1 MSTATLAKHG
11 YNLLRRQ
18 RLDPRQTVRYFDD
31 FVTIPVDDTTF
42 YPTDWAIVLEPAG
55 EPTAQ
60 TGPLDGLGGWLQ
72 VCCDGDS
79 EDECYASSRCEAF
92 IFNTTKE
99 LMFEARVKFTAGST
113 DGKGTFVVGLS
124 DTVAANSIVDAGTLM
139 TSFDGA
145 IFCLEEDAEVS
156 FTTSNASSQTRTAT
170 AYSWT
175 NGDTVRLGFYYSP
188 ADGTTGKITPIVNG
202 TEGTTHDI
210 TISGLAE
217 MHILL
222 GAKTHEGAEQKLEVD
237 WCEVI
242 QRR

>member
-1 MSTATLAKHG
+1 MSTATLARHG

-31 FVTIPVDDTTF
+31 FVTIAIDDTTLL
-42 YPTDWAIVLEPAG
+42 PTDWALVQDG
-55 EPTAQ
+55 TPTAK
-60 TGPLDGLGGWLQ
+60 TGALDGLGGWFQ
-72 VCCDGDS
+72 VTTDGTDS
-79 EDECYASSRCEAF
+79 NEGYASSRSEAF

-99 LMFEARVKFTAGST
+99 LLFEARVKATVASGAGKV
-113 DGKGTFVVGLS
+113 GFVVGLS
-124 DTVAANSIVDAGTLM
+124 DTVGANSILDAGTLM

-145 IFCLEEDAEVS
+145 LFCLEEGADVS
-156 FTTSNASSQTRTAT
+156 FTTSNATSQTRTAA

-175 NGDTVRLGFYYSP
+175 DGDTVRLGFYYSP
-188 ADGTTGKITPIVNG
+188 GDGTTGRVTPIVNG
-202 TEGTTHDI
+202 AEGTTHDI
-210 TISGLAE
+210 TISGLEE

-222 GAKTHEGAEQKLEVD
+222 GCKTHEGAEQKLEVD

>member
-1 MSTATLAKHG
+1 MSTATLARHG

-18 RLDPRQTVRYFDD
+18 RLDPRQTARYFDD
-31 FVTIPVDDTTF
+31 FVTMATDDTTGD
-42 YPTDWAIVLEPAG
+42 PIEWEIVQDAG
-55 EPTAQ
+55 ATAQ
-60 TGPLDGLGGWLQ
+60 IGALDGLGGWFQ
-72 VCCDGDS
+72 VCCDGDDN
-79 EDECYASSRCEAF
+79 DECYAASRSEAF

-99 LMFEARVKFTAGST
+99 LLFEARVKLTAGST

-124 DTVAANSIVDAGTLM
+124 DTVAANSILDAGTLM
-139 TSFDGA
+139 ASFDGA

-188 ADGTTGKITPIVNG
+188 GDGTTGNVTPIVNG
-202 TEGTTHDI
+202 AEGTTHDI
-210 TISGLAE
+210 TISGLEE

-222 GAKTHEGAEQKLEVD
+222 GCKTHEGAEQKLEVD